1 MAALLAPRWP
11 SWLLQAAPRRLLGH
25 LRVEGHSIPAEGIS
39 ETNTFLSIM
48 GKSAKGG
55 VYGFLR
61 GKVGTVSYAIQ
72 SAKNSKSGKKEQIV
86 RILPDSVANPNTV
99 AQIMQRMK
107 AAPAHKF
114 YAALSTILSNSF
126 QGVSYGEQSRRHFL
140 QLAMK
145 ADGPYIPKGV
155 DRFIPAEYQISEGEL
170 PEVKCLRIAPD
181 NQEITNTLLHL
192 DYTITGETQIT
203 TAQLAEVLGVAEDT
217 QITVITVTNENGIF
231 TPHFAGWDERITI
244 AELPAAAI
252 VRSAFSLGGNVA
264 INLSAVDAT
273 LGDANIVA
281 AAVILSRQD
290 ASGVWL
296 RSPQNMVLTVQM
308 YEQLYGVDALNTAI
322 RSYQDSGLQNSVGSQ
337 WYLNLGLNQFF
348 RGRVYAYQPMVAA
361 GSPWDG
367 VKVVMCLTATKSGDL
382 YQMHDGAF
390 CTSVAADGLV
400 MILEDGRVT
409 TREGLTVAA
418 FAQVMRWTIYDYQ
431 YCFHEWNDNY
441 AAQAG
446 F

>member
-1 MAALLAPRWP
+1 
-11 SWLLQAAPRRLLGH
+11 
-25 LRVEGHSIPAEGIS
+25 
-39 ETNTFLSIM
+39 M

-170 PEVKCLRIAPD
+170 PEVKCLRIAVT
-181 NQEITNTLLHL
+181 NTEVSNTLLHL
-192 DYTITGETQIT
+192 DYTIPGTGDISQDN
-203 TAQLAEVLGVAEDT
+203 LADALGVAADT
-217 QITVITVTNENGIF
+217 QITIITVTNDNGIF

-244 AELPAAAI
+244 AELPATGI
-252 VRSAFSLGGNVA
+252 TRDPYTLGGNVA
-264 INLSAVDAT
+264 LNLTGIDPS

-290 ASGVWL
+290 ASGAWL

-322 RSYQDSGLQNSVGSQ
+322 RSYQDSGLQNSIGSQ
-337 WYLNLGLNQFF
+337 WYLNLGLNQFY
-348 RGRVYAYQPMVAA
+348 RGRVYAERPIAPEE
-361 GSPWDG
+361 SPWANANVICG
-367 VKVVMCLTATKSGDL
+367 LKETVATGGIINVTSKV
-382 YQMHDGAF
+382 F

-400 MILEDGRVT
+400 MILVDGRAT
-409 TREGLTVAA
+409 TREGLTVQSY
-418 FAQVMRWTIYDYQ
+418 AQLKGWNIADIAGY
-431 YCFHEWNDNY
+431 FEEWSDSY